1 MINIRNEIPMKYIR
15 IRKVGFRNYQDGFEF
30 IKYERCENFLFEY
43 VEEKELVLI
52 TFNLQDT
59 AEVTLENKL
68 TNHEYKTF
76 MKKWKLFLLNE
87 DYFFD
92 LADFSRK

>member
-1 MINIRNEIPMKYIR
+1 MKYIR

-30 IKYERCENFLFEY
+30 IKYARCENVSFDY
-43 VEEKELVLI
+43 AEEKELLI
-52 TFNLQDT
+52 IKFNLQET
-59 AEVTLENKL
+59 EEVTLENKL
-68 TNHEYKTF
+68 ISHEYKTF

>member
-1 MINIRNEIPMKYIR
+1 MKYIR

-30 IKYERCENFLFEY
+30 VKHARCENFSFEY
-43 VEEKELVLI
+43 VEAMELLEI
-52 TFNLQDT
+52 KFNLEDT
-59 AEVTLENKL
+59 DQVILENKMIS
-68 TNHEYKTF
+68 HEYKIF

>member
-1 MINIRNEIPMKYIR
+1 MKYIR

-30 IKYERCENFLFEY
+30 IKYERCVNVSFEY
-43 VEEKELVLI
+43 VEEKEVFI
-52 TFNLQDT
+52 IKFNLQET
-59 AEVTLENKL
+59 GKVTLENKL
-68 TNHEYKTF
+68 ISHDYKSF
-76 MKKWKLFLLNE
+76 IKKWKLFLLNE

>member
-1 MINIRNEIPMKYIR
+1 MKYIR

-30 IKYERCENFLFEY
+30 IKYERCENVSFDY
-43 VEEKELVLI
+43 SEEKELLI
-52 TFNLQDT
+52 IKFNLQET

-68 TNHEYKTF
+68 IGHDYKTF

>member
-1 MINIRNEIPMKYIR
+1 MKYIR

-30 IKYERCENFLFEY
+30 IKYARCENVSFEY
-43 VEEKELVLI
+43 LEEKEMFTI

-59 AEVTLENKL
+59 TEVTLENKL
-68 TNHEYKTF
+68 ISHEYKSF

-92 LADFSRK
+92 LADFIRK

>member
-1 MINIRNEIPMKYIR
+1 MKYIR

-30 IKYERCENFLFEY
+30 IKYERCENVCFEY
-43 VEEKELVLI
+43 LEEKELLVI
-52 TFNLQDT
+52 KFNLQETDG
-59 AEVTLENKL
+59 VTLENKL
-68 TNHEYKTF
+68 ISHDYKTF

>member
-1 MINIRNEIPMKYIR
+1 MKYFR

-30 IKYERCENFLFEY
+30 IKYERCENISCEY
-43 VEEKELVLI
+43 VEEKEFLMI
-52 TFNLQDT
+52 KFNLQDS

-68 TNHEYKTF
+68 INHAYKTF
-76 MKKWKLFLLNE
+76 MKRWKLFLLNE

>member
-1 MINIRNEIPMKYIR
+1 MKYIR

-30 IKYERCENFLFEY
+30 IKYARCENVSFEY
-43 VEEKELVLI
+43 LEEKEMFTI

-59 AEVTLENKL
+59 TEVTLENKL
-68 TNHEYKTF
+68 ISHEYKSI

-92 LADFSRK
+92 LADFIRK